1 MAGEVNIFWNSSV
14 DAGLC
19 HGCGNRGMDVEVLCI
34 QAVFETKRVCVRLCK
49 SCAPVFVDRVKS
61 KYLESEVGHAHV

>member
-1 MAGEVNIFWNSSV
+1 
-14 DAGLC
+14 
-19 HGCGNRGMDVEVLCI
+19 MDVEVLCI